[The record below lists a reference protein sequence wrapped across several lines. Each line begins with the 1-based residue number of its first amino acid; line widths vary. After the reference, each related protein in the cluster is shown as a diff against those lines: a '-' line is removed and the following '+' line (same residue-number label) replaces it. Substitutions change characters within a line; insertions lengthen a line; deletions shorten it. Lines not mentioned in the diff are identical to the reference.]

1 MFKAALLHAEHAR
14 CAQWVIER
22 VSLSFVGG
30 QSGQIPQTLL
40 KVQGGSG
47 PARNQRR
54 APAVTEGRA
63 PSAVVAP
70 VVSCAAQAPPL
81 SCRSAKG
88 RKGRCLCSAA
98 ASSSSW

>member
-30 QSGQIPQTLL
+30 QSGQKAGFTL

-63 PSAVVAP
+63 PSAVVARP
-70 VVSCAAQAPPL
+70 VVSCAAQAPP
-81 SCRSAKG
+81 
-88 RKGRCLCSAA
+88 
-98 ASSSSW
+98 